1 MRSSLRAAVLVTAA
15 AGLVAAASPGA
26 RADGPGGVR
35 SRFGMELASRLLRSA
50 DPEDKLRGVER
61 AAALGTP
68 ESLDLLV
75 RAAESLDPGDF
86 DLRTGPDGVGPLDQ
100 RALLVVVRGLA
111 HWTDRERAREALA
124 ALLQAQTHAL
134 VMRGVPAGSRD
145 PAGDEAEAL
154 ARVQL
159 ARQEA
164 ALALAMSGNALAIE
178 ALVAAGRSGGP
189 GQEPA
194 LQALALVPP
203 VAPLLGGVAMTTPG
217 TIALAAEVGDLRSI
231 DAIQGA
237 LRASDGGLRAAALA
251 ALGVLGDA
259 RVLEAARAAVHD
271 KDARVRIAAA
281 DALVRQAAPDAPTAV
296 EGLVMDDATC
306 REGLRL
312 AQLVASEGV
321 TKAAAARAA
330 ASAEPS
336 LRAAAIEALGRQPI
350 PLAVGA
356 LAALAADPSIAGEVA
371 AALARSPSPAA
382 TAALET
388 MASATPGS
396 RRLAARAYFVRRWTH
411 GSRSARLDAL
421 LRALGAST
429 DARDRAV
436 GARALAAIDRREH
449 GLPPQEDTRTRELP
463 TLTLLEHAKSGEADG
478 PLAAME
484 FAASAD
490 ESLGDAV
497 SALLESRDPVVR
509 AHVARGLARSSTSD
523 AAGRLADAYAFET
536 DVAVRRALVEALAAR
551 TTDAGAPLRRA
562 SLELAATLDP
572 DRLVRSAARRAL
584 DGAPPPARPAHDEV
598 AWLQLAAAPGARV
611 PTGETATLVES
622 DGTARPVAFDDDGYA
637 IVPGVAPGEATVRL
651 APRLQPYEA
660 P

>member
-1 MRSSLRAAVLVTAA
+1 VRASLRTAVVATAA
-15 AGLVAAASPGA
+15 AGLLAVTSPRAS
-26 RADGPGGVR
+26 ADGEGVR
-35 SRFGMELASRLLRSA
+35 SRFGTELATHLLKST
-50 DPEDKLRGVER
+50 DPDDKLRGIER

-75 RAAESLDPGDF
+75 RAAQSLDPGDF
-86 DLRTGPDGVGPLDQ
+86 ELRAGPDGIGPLDQ

-111 HWTDRERAREALA
+111 RWTDRERAREALA

-134 VMRGVPAGSRD
+134 VMRGISSSSRD
-145 PAGDEAEAL
+145 PAGDEADAV
-154 ARVQL
+154 ARVLL

-164 ALALAMSGNALAIE
+164 ALALATSGNALAME
-178 ALVAAGRSGGP
+178 ALVAVGRSGGP

-203 VAPLLGGVAMTTPG
+203 VAPLLGGVALTTPG

-231 DAIQGA
+231 DAIAGA

-259 RVLEAARAAVHD
+259 RALEAARAAVHD
-271 KDARVRIAAA
+271 KDARVRIAAG
-281 DALVRQAAPDAPTAV
+281 DALVRLGAPDAGAAV

-312 AQLVASEGV
+312 AQLVAGEGV

-330 ASAEPS
+330 ASGDSS
-336 LRAAAIEALGRQPI
+336 LRAGAIAALGRQSS

-356 LAALAADPSIAGEVA
+356 LAALAADPTIAGEVA

-382 TAALET
+382 TSALEA
-388 MASATPGS
+388 MAAAPGT

-421 LRALGAST
+421 LHVLAAST

-436 GARALAAIDRREH
+436 GSQALAALDGREH
-449 GLPPQEDTRTRELP
+449 GRAPKEDPGTVELP
-463 TLTLLEHAKSGEADG
+463 TLTLLEQAKSGSVDA

-484 FAASAD
+484 FAARAD

-497 SALLESRDPVVR
+497 AALLASHDPVLR
-509 AHVARGLARSSTSD
+509 AHVARGLARSAASD
-523 AAGRLADAYAFET
+523 AVGRLADAYTFET
-536 DVAVRRALVEALAAR
+536 DLGVRRALVEALAAR
-551 TTDAGAPLRRA
+551 TADAGVPVRRS

-584 DGAPPPARPAHDEV
+584 DGAPPPARPPHDDV
-598 AWLQLAAAPGARV
+598 AWLQLAAAPGARL
-611 PTGETATLVES
+611 PTGEAAMLVES
-622 DGTARPVAFDDDGYA
+622 DGTARPIAFDEDGYA
-637 IVPGVAPGEATVRL
+637 LVPGVAPGEATVRL
-651 APRLQPYEA
+651 APRVQAYEA

>member
-1 MRSSLRAAVLVTAA
+1 MRTPLRTAVVTTAA
-15 AGLVAAASPGA
+15 AVVLAAVPPRAN
-26 RADGPGGVR
+26 ADGEGVR
-35 SRFGMELASRLLRSA
+35 SRFGTELAAHLLKSTDA
-50 DPEDKLRGVER
+50 EDKLRGLER
-61 AAALGTP
+61 AAGLGTP

-75 RAAESLDPGDF
+75 RAAQSLDPGDF
-86 DLRTGPDGVGPLDQ
+86 DLRTGPDGIGPLDQ
-100 RALLVVVRGLA
+100 RAMLVVVRGLA
-111 HWTDRERAREALA
+111 RWMDRERAREALA

-134 VMRGVPAGSRD
+134 VMRGVPPSSHD
-145 PAGDEAEAL
+145 PAGDEADAV
-154 ARVQL
+154 ARILL

-164 ALALAMSGNALAIE
+164 ALALASSGNALAIE
-178 ALVAAGRSGGP
+178 ALVAAGRSSGP

-203 VAPLLGGVAMTTPG
+203 VAPLLGGVALTTPG

-231 DAIQGA
+231 DAIAGA
-237 LRASDGGLRAAALA
+237 MRASDAGLRAAALA

-259 RVLEAARAAVHD
+259 RVLEPARAAVHD
-271 KDARVRIAAA
+271 KDPRVRIAAG
-281 DALVRQAAPDAPTAV
+281 DALVRLGAPDAATAV

-312 AQLVASEGV
+312 AQLVAGEGV

-336 LRAAAIEALGRQPI
+336 VRAAAISALGRQPS

-356 LAALAADPSIAGEVA
+356 LAALAADPSIASEVA
-371 AALARSPSPAA
+371 AALARSPSLAA
-382 TAALET
+382 TSALEA
-388 MASATPGS
+388 MAAAAPAT

-421 LRALGAST
+421 LHTLAAST

-436 GARALAAIDRREH
+436 GAQALAALDGREH
-449 GLPPQEDTRTRELP
+449 GHRPPEDARSVELP
-463 TLTLLEHAKSGEADG
+463 TLTLLEHAKSGSVDA

-484 FAASAD
+484 FAARAD

-497 SALLESRDPVVR
+497 AALLASRDTVLR
-509 AHVARGLARSSTSD
+509 AHVARGLARSAASD
-523 AAGRLADAYAFET
+523 AVGRLADAYAFET
-536 DVAVRRALVEALAAR
+536 DLGVRRALVEALAGR
-551 TTDAGAPLRRA
+551 TADAGAPLRRS

-572 DRLVRSAARRAL
+572 DRLVRTTARRAL
-584 DGAPPPARPAHDEV
+584 DGAPPPARPPHDDV
-598 AWLQLAAAPGARV
+598 AWLDLAAAPGARV
-611 PTGETATLVES
+611 PAGETAMLVES
-622 DGTARPVAFDDDGYA
+622 DGTVRPIVFDEDGYA

-651 APRLQPYEA
+651 APRVQAYEA

>member
-1 MRSSLRAAVLVTAA
+1 MRRALRAAVFATVA
-15 AGLVAAASPGA
+15 AGLVAGAPQGA
-26 RADGPGGVR
+26 RADGEGVR
-35 SRFGMELASRLLRSA
+35 SRFGMELASRLLKST
-50 DPEDKLRGVER
+50 DPEEKLRGLER

-86 DLRTGPDGVGPLDQ
+86 DLRTGPDGIGPLDQ

-124 ALLQAQTHAL
+124 ALLQVQTHAL
-134 VMRGVPAGSRD
+134 VMRGVPTGSRD
-145 PAGDEAEAL
+145 PAGDEADAL

-159 ARQEA
+159 ARQQA
-164 ALALAMSGNALAIE
+164 ALALATSGNALAVE
-178 ALVAAGRSGGP
+178 ALMAAGRSGGP

-203 VAPLLGGVAMTTPG
+203 VAPLLGGVALTTPG

-231 DAIQGA
+231 DAVEGA
-237 LRASDGGLRAAALA
+237 LRASDAGLRAAALA

-271 KDARVRIAAA
+271 KDARVRIAAG
-281 DALVRQAAPDAPTAV
+281 DALVRVGAPDAAAAV

-312 AQLVASEGV
+312 AQLVAGEGV

-330 ASAEPS
+330 AAAEPS
-336 LRAAAIEALGRQPI
+336 VRAAAIAALGRQPS

-356 LAALAADPSIAGEVA
+356 LSALAADPSITGDVA
-371 AALARSPSPAA
+371 AALARSPSLAA
-382 TAALET
+382 TAALEA
-388 MASATPGS
+388 MAAAPGS
-396 RRLAARAYFVRRWTH
+396 RRLAARAYFVRLWTH

-421 LRALGAST
+421 LRSLASSP
-429 DARDRAV
+429 DGDDRAV
-436 GARALAAIDRREH
+436 GTQALAALDRRDR
-449 GLPPQEDTRTRELP
+449 GAPPQEDAPTEELP
-463 TLTLLEHAKSGEADG
+463 TLTLLEHAKAGGVDA

-484 FAASAD
+484 FAARAD
-490 ESLGDAV
+490 DTLGDAL
-497 SALLESRDPVVR
+497 AGLLASRDPVLR
-509 AHVARGLARSSTSD
+509 AHVARGLARSRAGD
-523 AAGRLADAYAFET
+523 AVGRLAGAYAFET
-536 DVAVRRALVEALAAR
+536 DLGVRRAVVEALAKR
-551 TTDAGAPLRRA
+551 TTDAGAPLRR
-562 SLELAATLDP
+562 STLELAATLDP
-572 DRLVRSAARRAL
+572 DRLVRSSARRAL
-584 DGAPPPARPAHDEV
+584 EDAPPPARPPHDDI
-598 AWLQLAAAPGARV
+598 AWLRLAAAPGAR
-611 PTGETATLVES
+611 PPAGETATLVES
-622 DGTARPVAFDDDGYA
+622 DGTARPIAFDADGYA

-651 APRLQPYEA
+651 APRVQAYEA

>member
-1 MRSSLRAAVLVTAA
+1 VRASLRTAVVTTAA
-15 AGLVAAASPGA
+15 AGLLAVTAPRAS
-26 RADGPGGVR
+26 ADGQGVR
-35 SRFGMELASRLLRSA
+35 SRFGTELATHLLKSNDA
-50 DPEDKLRGVER
+50 DDKLRGLER

-75 RAAESLDPGDF
+75 RAAQSLDPGDF
-86 DLRTGPDGVGPLDQ
+86 ELRTGPDGMGPLDQ

-111 HWTDRERAREALA
+111 RWMDRERAREALA

-134 VMRGVPAGSRD
+134 VMRGISSSSRD
-145 PAGDEAEAL
+145 PAGDEADAV
-154 ARVQL
+154 ARVLL

-164 ALALAMSGNALAIE
+164 ALALATSGNALAME
-178 ALVAAGRSGGP
+178 ALVAVGRSGGP

-203 VAPLLGGVAMTTPG
+203 VAPLLGGVALTTPG

-231 DAIQGA
+231 DAIAGA

-259 RVLEAARAAVHD
+259 RAIEAARAAVHD
-271 KDARVRIAAA
+271 KDARVRIAAG
-281 DALVRQAAPDAPTAV
+281 DALVRLGAPDAGAAV

-312 AQLVASEGV
+312 AQLVAGEGV

-330 ASAEPS
+330 ASGDSS
-336 LRAAAIEALGRQPI
+336 LRAGAIAALGRQSS

-382 TAALET
+382 TAALEA
-388 MASATPGS
+388 MSAAPGT

-421 LRALGAST
+421 LHGLAAST

-436 GARALAAIDRREH
+436 GSQALAALDGREH
-449 GLPPQEDTRTRELP
+449 GRAPKEDPGTVELP
-463 TLTLLEHAKSGEADG
+463 TLTLLEQAKSGSVDA

-484 FAASAD
+484 FAARAD

-497 SALLESRDPVVR
+497 AALLASHDPVLR
-509 AHVARGLARSSTSD
+509 AHVARGLARSAASD
-523 AAGRLADAYAFET
+523 AVGRLADAYAFET
-536 DVAVRRALVEALAAR
+536 DLGVRRALVEALAAR
-551 TTDAGAPLRRA
+551 TADAAAPLRRS

-572 DRLVRSAARRAL
+572 DRLVRAAARRAL
-584 DGAPPPARPAHDEV
+584 DGAPPPARPPHDDV
-598 AWLQLAAAPGARV
+598 AWLQLAAAPGARL
-611 PTGETATLVES
+611 PTGEAAMFVES
-622 DGTARPVAFDDDGYA
+622 DGTARPVAFDEDGYA

-651 APRLQPYEA
+651 APRVQAYEA